1 MFAVFKMWGHA
12 SLLGNTVVLFISH
25 RLYGVLLAEQCI
37 GFNVPIIHFMDC
49 SLRCHSG
56 PQLLPDGMLAG
67 VEGHFWDF
75 HEARGCS
82 LKWT

>member
-1 MFAVFKMWGHA
+1 MWGHA

-25 RLYGVLLAEQCI
+25 RLYGVLFLLLAEQCI
-37 GFNVPIIHFMDC
+37 ALMFQCIHFMDC
-49 SLRCHSG
+49 SLACHSG
-56 PQLLPDGMLAG
+56 PRLLPDVMWAG
-67 VEGHFWDF
+67 VEGQFWDF